1 MFLEAGGLVVDKP
14 WVSIDEQINILTRR
28 GLLDAGDYR
37 RELSTVGYYRLSGY
51 SYPLR
56 QPAPEGSPRRRL
68 DRFVPGTRMHHA
80 IELYEF
86 DEQLRLAVWRAL
98 CLSLIHI

>member
-51 SYPLR
+51 S
-56 QPAPEGSPRRRL
+56 
-68 DRFVPGTRMHHA
+68 
-80 IELYEF
+80 
-86 DEQLRLAVWRAL
+86 
-98 CLSLIHI
+98 